1 MSSFVKLYILVIIA
15 NHSLYISCMLAFA
28 SIRRVITKLLNF
40 II

>member
-1 MSSFVKLYILVIIA
+1 MSSFVKLYILATVT
-15 NHSLYISCMLAFA
+15 YIYRLSV